1 MKKGPPERTVLD
13 GTGCGGAVPSSRG
26 QEGKPAA
33 CCRPEKHGRSI
44 ARWPGKAMPRP
55 RSVQFDT
62 QSRRARRDADGRAPA
77 PEGQEA
83 FRWCACGRQG
93 PGRLPPRAPVHL
105 PVPRQ
110 HPPCRGRRSWL
121 YRSTRLGCHRG
132 PAAGAAGGGDI
143 GDLQPLENPV
153 GKCSLRDVLAKGAPL
168 RSGECWPAIRRSR
181 KRWHWDKPGRDRGGA
196 WQDAGMPFGKRK
208 GRFPQR
214 EPAFQILVGPPGL
227 EPGTCRL

>member
-1 MKKGPPERTVLD
+1 MG
-13 GTGCGGAVPSSRG
+13 VPRHLKDRRRFAG
-26 QEGKPAA
+26 VPAA
-33 CCRPEKHGRSI
+33 GRGLAASH
-44 ARWPGKAMPRP
+44 
-55 RSVQFDT
+55 
-62 QSRRARRDADGRAPA
+62 
-77 PEGQEA
+77 
-83 FRWCACGRQG
+83 
-93 PGRLPPRAPVHL
+93 PGRLFIFPFPGSIRLAGQAAMAI
-105 PVPRQ
+105 R
-110 HPPCRGRRSWL
+110 RGA
-121 YRSTRLGCHRG
+121 RLGCHRG